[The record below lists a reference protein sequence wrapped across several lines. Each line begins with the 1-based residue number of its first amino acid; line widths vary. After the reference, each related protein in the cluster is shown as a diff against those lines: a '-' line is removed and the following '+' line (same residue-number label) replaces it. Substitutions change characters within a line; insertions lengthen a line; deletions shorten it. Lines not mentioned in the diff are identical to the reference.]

1 MAAGFLTALAN
12 VPWGQVIEQAPKL
25 VEQAQRLASNFRG
38 RESTLVLPAQPD
50 PVAELRREVSR
61 LSEDGRELRR
71 DLKQA
76 SELLSDLAGTNQ
88 LLIAK
93 LTQWQRWFWA
103 LAAGTAVSVILA
115 AAALAAAL

>member
-1 MAAGFLTALAN
+1 MAAGFIAALAN
-12 VPWGQVIEQAPKL
+12 VPWGQVIEQAPRL
-25 VEQAQRLASNFRG
+25 VEQAQKLAGNFRG

-61 LSEDGRELRR
+61 LSDDSRELRR

-76 SELLSDLAGTNQ
+76 SELLSDLASTNQ

-93 LTQWQRWFWA
+93 LTQWQRWFWG
-103 LAAGTAVSVILA
+103 LAAGTAVSLTLAVI
-115 AAALAAAL
+115 ALAS